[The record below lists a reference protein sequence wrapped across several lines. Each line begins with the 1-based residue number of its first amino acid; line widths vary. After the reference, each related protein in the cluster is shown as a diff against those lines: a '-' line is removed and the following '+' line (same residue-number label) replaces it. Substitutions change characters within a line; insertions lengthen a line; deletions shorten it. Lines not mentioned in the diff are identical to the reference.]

1 MKKLLAVA
9 VAAAGLAAVVAAGA
23 ELAVRYSG
31 YSAPFWTRPDAQLG
45 WSLRPGTHGWFTKEG
60 RNFVQVSDTGL
71 RDRDHT
77 LDKPDDVYR
86 IALLGD
92 EHSEAMQVPLAATWW
107 SLLAV
112 RLEQCGLAPGKRIEV
127 INFGVTG
134 YGTAQEYAMLETRAM
149 RYRPDLVL
157 LQFSSGNDV
166 QNNSFALAEDKDRPF
181 WLRDARGELHVDE
194 SFATTPRFVARS
206 SLSHELA
213 RKLGDRS
220 RAFQL
225 ASMIPEGA
233 LIPRVYTA
241 AHAAP
246 GYQGAL
252 LTAPR
257 DKLWQEAWDVTE
269 GLLTQALDFS
279 RRNGA
284 KFAVVAVPDPI
295 QVTSDRMLR
304 ESAQAKLGVPDLFY
318 PERRLENWGKT
329 EGAPVIILGPAMAAE
344 RQPLYYRHLWN
355 EEGQRVAAGLIA
367 RRLCPAGR

>member
-1 MKKLLAVA
+1 MRKALVLAA
-9 VAAAGLAAVVAAGA
+9 VAAALAFGA
-23 ELAVRYSG
+23 EVAVRAFG
-31 YSAPFWTRPDAQLG
+31 YSAPFWTRPDAAVG
-45 WSLRPGTHGWFTKEG
+45 WSLRPGTQGWFIKEG
-60 RNFVQVSDTGL
+60 RNFVAISEAGL
-71 RDRDHT
+71 RDREHL
-77 LDKPDDVYR
+77 LDKPDDAYR

-92 EHSEAMQVPLAATWW
+92 EQSEAMQVPLERTWW
-107 SLLAV
+107 AQLEP
-112 RLEQCGLAPGKRIEV
+112 RLEQCGFAPGKRVEV

-134 YGTAQEYAMLETRAM
+134 YGTAQEYALLETRAM

-181 WLRDARGELHVDE
+181 WLRDARGELRIDD
-194 SFATTPRFVARS
+194 SFASSPRFVTRS
-206 SLSHELA
+206 SLSHALA

-233 LIPRVYTA
+233 LLPR

-246 GYQGAL
+246 GFQGAL
-252 LTAPR
+252 LAPPP
-257 DKLWQEAWDVTE
+257 DKLWDAAWDVTE
-269 GLLTQALDFS
+269 GLLTQTRDFA

-284 KFAVVAVPDPI
+284 KFVVVVAPDPI
-295 QVTSDRMLR
+295 QVTPDRLLR

-318 PERRLENWGKT
+318 PEHRLENWGKVQ
-329 EGAPVIILGPAMAAE
+329 GARVIALGPGMLAE
-344 RQPLYYRHLWN
+344 KKDLYVRRLWN

-367 RRLCPAGR
+367 RKLCAGNG